1 MGQLLTALP
10 AASSKVPPR
19 KTFEPVKIL
28 LTLFALG
35 IGLFMVMPLVWMIS
49 ASLKSEVEVFQYPIR
64 WIPETIRW
72 SNYQEVWA
80 GMYPFGIF
88 YLNSLKVTIISVTGL
103 LITSSLAAYSF
114 AKLDYPGRDFLFV
127 AYLSTMMIPPQVL
140 LVPRFILFRQF
151 GILNTHW
158 ALILPGIFI
167 IFGVFLLR
175 QFFSTIPNEL
185 SESALI
191 DGASHLTIWSRIIM
205 PLAKPALVSLLIVSF
220 VWRWNDYEEPLIFL
234 NTKELFTIPV
244 AMTLFIDEF
253 ETRYSLIMAATVS
266 AILPV
271 LVVFLAGQR
280 FFVQGVVTSGL
291 KG

>member
-1 MGQLLTALP
+1 MTRVQKEQLTKIVWTAV
-10 AASSKVPPR
+10 AAV
-19 KTFEPVKIL
+19 
-28 LTLFALG
+28 
-35 IGLFMVMPLVWMIS
+35 IGAFMVLPLIWMVS
-49 ASLKSEVEVFQYPIR
+49 ASLKTELEVFQYPIR

-72 SNYQEVWA
+72 ENYREVWA
-80 GMYPFGIF
+80 GIYPFWIF
-88 YLNSLKVTIISVTGL
+88 YVNSIKVTTLSVTGL
-103 LITSSLAAYSF
+103 LATSSLAAYSF
-114 AKLDYPGRDFLFV
+114 AKLRYPGRDKIFL

-140 LVPRFILFRQF
+140 LVPRFIIFRNI

-158 ALILPGIFI
+158 ALILPGMFI

-185 SESALI
+185 SESALM
-191 DGASHLTIWSRIIM
+191 DGAGHLTIWSRIVL
-205 PLAKPALVSLLIVSF
+205 PLAKPAIISLLIVSF
-220 VWRWNDYEEPLIFL
+220 VWRWNDFEEPLIFL

-253 ETRYSLIMAATVS
+253 DTRYSLIMAATVS
-266 AILPV
+266 AIVPV
-271 LVVFLAGQR
+271 LAVFLAGQR

>member
-1 MGQLLTALP
+1 MTRMQKDQVTKIVWTAV
-10 AASSKVPPR
+10 AAV
-19 KTFEPVKIL
+19 
-28 LTLFALG
+28 
-35 IGLFMVMPLVWMIS
+35 IGAFMVLPLIWMIS
-49 ASLKSEVEVFQYPIR
+49 ASLKTEVEVFQYPIR

-72 SNYQEVWA
+72 ENYREVWA
-80 GMYPFGIF
+80 GIYPFWIF
-88 YLNSLKVTIISVTGL
+88 YANSIKVTTLSVAGL
-103 LITSSLAAYSF
+103 LATSALAAYSF
-114 AKLDYPGRDFLFV
+114 AKLRYPGRNTLFL

-140 LVPRFILFRQF
+140 LVPRFIIFRNI

-158 ALILPGIFI
+158 ALVLPGMFI

-185 SESALI
+185 SESALM
-191 DGASHLTIWSRIIM
+191 DGAGHLTIWSRIIL
-205 PLAKPALVSLLIVSF
+205 PLAKPAIISLLIVSF
-220 VWRWNDYEEPLIFL
+220 VWRWNDFEEPLIFL

-253 ETRYSLIMAATVS
+253 DTRYSLIMAATVS
-266 AILPV
+266 AIIPV
-271 LVVFLAGQR
+271 LAVFLAGQR

>member
-1 MGQLLTALP
+1 MQKEQMTKIVWTAV
-10 AASSKVPPR
+10 AAV
-19 KTFEPVKIL
+19 
-28 LTLFALG
+28 
-35 IGLFMVMPLVWMIS
+35 IGAFMVLPLIWMIS
-49 ASLKSEVEVFQYPIR
+49 ASLKTEVEVFQYPIR

-72 SNYQEVWA
+72 ENYREVWA
-80 GMYPFGIF
+80 GIYPFWIF
-88 YLNSLKVTIISVTGL
+88 YANSIKVTTLSVAGL
-103 LITSSLAAYSF
+103 LATSALAAYSF
-114 AKLDYPGRDFLFV
+114 AKLRYPGRNTLFL

-140 LVPRFILFRQF
+140 LVPRFIIFRNI

-158 ALILPGIFI
+158 ALVLPGMFI

-185 SESALI
+185 SESALM
-191 DGASHLTIWSRIIM
+191 DGAGHLTIWSRIIL
-205 PLAKPALVSLLIVSF
+205 PLAKPAIISLLIVSF
-220 VWRWNDYEEPLIFL
+220 VWRWNDFEEPLIFL

-253 ETRYSLIMAATVS
+253 DTRYSLIMAATVS
-266 AILPV
+266 AIIPV
-271 LVVFLAGQR
+271 LAVFLAGQR

>member
-1 MGQLLTALP
+1 MQKEQITKIVWTAV
-10 AASSKVPPR
+10 AAV
-19 KTFEPVKIL
+19 
-28 LTLFALG
+28 
-35 IGLFMVMPLVWMIS
+35 IGAFMVLPLIWMIS
-49 ASLKSEVEVFQYPIR
+49 ASLKTEVEVFQYPIR

-72 SNYQEVWA
+72 ENYREVWA
-80 GMYPFGIF
+80 GIYPFWIF
-88 YLNSLKVTIISVTGL
+88 YANSIKVTTLSVAGL
-103 LITSSLAAYSF
+103 LATSALAAYSF
-114 AKLDYPGRDFLFV
+114 AKLRYPGRNTLFL

-140 LVPRFILFRQF
+140 LVPRFIIFRNI

-158 ALILPGIFI
+158 ALVLPGMFI

-185 SESALI
+185 SESALM
-191 DGASHLTIWSRIIM
+191 DGAGHLTIWSRIIL
-205 PLAKPALVSLLIVSF
+205 PLAKPAIISLLIVSF
-220 VWRWNDYEEPLIFL
+220 VWRWNDFEEPLIFL

-253 ETRYSLIMAATVS
+253 DTRYSLIMAATVS
-266 AILPV
+266 AIIPV
-271 LVVFLAGQR
+271 LAVFLAGQR